1 VKNYVFPAVLLFLLT
16 VPASPGKMTIAVMD
30 FQAKGI
36 DTTVAQ
42 NVSELIRGEIINAG
56 IFTVIERAQ
65 MGEILKEQGFQ
76 QSGCTDITCAV
87 EIGKILSANKMLVGS
102 VMKIGSSIIIAGRVV
117 DVQSGVGE
125 FSENQDCESEA
136 KLLGAVKLFTEKLSA
151 RIQGKPITSVSPD
164 AASSNVAQGDQGI
177 QKNVP
182 RLEGSYFA
190 SGRNPNGSTYTG
202 TVQIS
207 KGNNSYHFFWK
218 IGNSTYNGI
227 GVLKDRTITVDWGQ
241 DSPVIYLIQ
250 DDGRLV
256 GKWAN
261 GTASETLTPE

>member
-1 VKNYVFPAVLLFLLT
+1 MKNYVFPAMLLFLLT
-16 VPASPGKMTIAVMD
+16 VPASAGKMTIAVMD

-36 DTTVAQ
+36 DTIVAQ

-102 VMKIGSSIIIAGRVV
+102 VMKIGGSIIIAGRVV

-136 KLLGAVKLFTEKLSA
+136 KLLNAVKLFTEKLNA
-151 RIQGKPITSVSPD
+151 RIQGKPISSPLPG
-164 AASSNVAQGDQGI
+164 AASSNIAPGDQGI

-182 RLEGSYFA
+182 RLEGSYIHQEEIQTARPIPVRSKFQRA
-190 SGRNPNGSTYTG
+190 VILIISFGRSAIPP
-202 TVQIS
+202 IM
-207 KGNNSYHFFWK
+207 
-218 IGNSTYNGI
+218 
-227 GVLKDRTITVDWGQ
+227 
-241 DSPVIYLIQ
+241 
-250 DDGRLV
+250 
-256 GKWAN
+256 A
-261 GTASETLTPE
+261 